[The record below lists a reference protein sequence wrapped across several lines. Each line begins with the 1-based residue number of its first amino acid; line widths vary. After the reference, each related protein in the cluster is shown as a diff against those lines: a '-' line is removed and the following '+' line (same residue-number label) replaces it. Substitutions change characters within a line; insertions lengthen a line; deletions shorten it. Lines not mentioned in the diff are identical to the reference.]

1 MPSAVEL
8 RLQRLHTILTAAFPG
23 RLVERGRD
31 GGIAPEECPAI
42 NIRRAEVQTS
52 VIGLNTVMHTGTVEI
67 DFLRADADHETLND
81 ADHVTAHT
89 ALFADAVLAACLT
102 SLVATDVESASGE
115 SPVGRL
121 TARYEF
127 ALATPRNTLA

>member
-8 RLQRLHTILTAAFPG
+8 RLQRLHTVLAAAFPG
-23 RLVERGRD
+23 RPVERGRD

-42 NIRRAEVQTS
+42 NIRRGEVQTS

-67 DFLRADADHETLND
+67 DFLRVGADHETLND
-81 ADHVTAHT
+81 ADHQAAHT
-89 ALFADAVLAACLT
+89 ALFADALLAACLT
-102 SLVATDVESASGE
+102 SLVSTDTESASGE

-127 ALATPRNTLA
+127 ALTTARNTLA